1 MENPCWC
8 NNTDAEADDVA
19 VTVYGEPI
27 VMLGLLWYK
36 KIKNGKIKSQRQK
49 FTFGSENHVLPG
61 TSHSN
66 FFIIF

>member
-19 VTVYGEPI
+19 VAGYVEPI
-27 VMLGLLWYK
+27 VMLGLLWYEK
-36 KIKNGKIKSQRQK
+36 MKNEKIKSQSQK
-49 FTFGSENHVLPG
+49 FTFGSENHILPG

-66 FFIIF
+66 FLIIF